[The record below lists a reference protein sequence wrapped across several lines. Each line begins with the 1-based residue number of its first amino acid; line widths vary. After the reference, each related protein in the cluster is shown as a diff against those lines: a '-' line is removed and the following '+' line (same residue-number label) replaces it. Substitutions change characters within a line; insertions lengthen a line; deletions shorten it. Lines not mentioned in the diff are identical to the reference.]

1 MEERMQKMNAVR
13 RRQIGHEPTETASA
27 NRVRVR
33 PSESVPAARGFEL
46 RGEKSSSREKAE
58 STGVI
63 MKLMD

>member
-1 MEERMQKMNAVR
+1 MQGASEVGRKDAENEC
-13 RRQIGHEPTETASA
+13 GETKA
-27 NRVRVR
+27 NWSRADRDRVR